1 MGRIKD
7 IATGLEIETG
17 QFEEVTPV
25 QYITVDEGD
34 LEDFDVDEVN
44 FQLQLASDEA
54 RGIVVAPDADIENVM
69 PPGRYYVGD
78 LCYVI
83 EDAWHEVCSL
93 MFQYNHSTKQEENH
107 EGQFTLKDGRTFVIY
122 GTRYGDGT
130 YHSNVGTEHSVDA
143 GVIGAMLEKDCDKK
157 YEHIAELGAFID
169 FHEPWTHSG
178 GGGDRQ
184 NWDGVIRLGHVEIQ
198 T

>member
-1 MGRIKD
+1 MKD
-7 IATGLEIETG
+7 LATGIEVDISAMENIASPITYQTIGVEPEFGEID
-17 QFEEVTPV
+17 
-25 QYITVDEGD
+25 I
-34 LEDFDVDEVN
+34 DEVN

-83 EDAWHEVCSL
+83 DDDEVWSEVCDF
-93 MFQYNHSTKQEENH
+93 MFAGKGNN

-130 YHSNVGTEHSVDA
+130 YESNLGTSHSVDA
-143 GVIGAMLEKDCDKK
+143 GVIGAMLESQCDQK

-178 GGGDRQ
+178 SGGDRRG
-184 NWDGVIRLGHVEIQ
+184 WDGVIRLGHIEIQ